1 MKEAATWAP
10 VRKENIMDWSKAIQ
24 YAQLVNAAYDAFAAK
39 QPVTPGYELLATI
52 YANDLA
58 TESNPGRGATRVKM
72 GLILQAQAGGE
83 AVVAIRGTEGIKEW
97 VQDAQFL
104 DEPFTFVDGGGRTED
119 GFTDMYTSMT
129 VEEGAGAPSVV
140 KFLGAYAWKR
150 AVSSLT
156 ICGHSLGG
164 AIATLLALDVAA
176 NTQAPFNDPTIY
188 TYASPRAGNH
198 DFAVK
203 YHQTV
208 KTTYRFVDT
217 VDLVP
222 KMPGIFP
229 YRHVT
234 DAILL
239 DSLTLIPPRVRLQ
252 PNPLCWHILTS
263 YTYLMSIYS
272 GGPQLDAEPECA
284 PTGAIEDILGK
295 IDAELSNQESIAERF
310 SASLRK
316 NIGGSS

>member
-1 MKEAATWAP
+1 

-24 YAQLVNAAYDAFAAK
+24 YAQLVNAAYDGFAGK

-58 TESNPGRGATRVKM
+58 TEANPGRGDTRVQM
-72 GLILQAQAGGE
+72 GFILQSQAGGE
-83 AVVAIRGTEGIKEW
+83 VVVAIRGTEGIKEW

-104 DEPFTFVDGGGRTED
+104 DEPFTFVAGGGRTED
-119 GFTDMYTSMT
+119 GFTDMYRSMT

-140 KFLGAYAWKR
+140 KFLGTYAWKR

-164 AIATLLALDVAA
+164 AIVTLLALDVAA

-188 TYASPRAGNH
+188 TYASPRTGDH

-203 YHQTV
+203 YHRTV
-208 KTTYRFVDT
+208 NTTYRFVDT

-222 KMPGIFP
+222 KLPSIFP
-229 YRHVT
+229 YRHLT

-263 YTYLMSIYS
+263 YTYLMSLYS
-272 GGPQLDAEPECA
+272 GGPRLDAEPECA
-284 PTGAIEDILGK
+284 PVGAIEDILGK
-295 IDAELSNQESIAERF
+295 IETELSNLKSIAEKF
-310 SASLRK
+310 TASPRR
-316 NIGGSS
+316 NIGGNS